1 MKKRR
6 QFFLMIFAL
15 LCIVVLFPQT
25 ASARQRPLTELWY
38 FNWAN
43 RMSTSDVNTFM
54 MRYGENTTIEPI
66 EGIANQDE
74 IRVEGDNSLSSVLIR
89 NVGVYKD
96 KDVNVKIT
104 LARSKGNSDNGAISL
119 NKANFLKTTVSGEL
133 AITYDFF
140 DSENQPIPVETT
152 FNYYGLTTA
161 WYIGIKNPSRIIKFM
176 GANNPTSIVYDEYNG
191 GGGYDW
197 GNYWGYYQSVDP
209 ANAPAN
215 PLQSLE
221 IMTKPVQSINMIV
234 NAKVPGTTFDYRTD
248 YIARPEFSRAY
259 AVDQSY
265 KDVNQEVHLLAK
277 QSVPN
282 ITGWNKMSSL
292 ELKFK
297 LNKILETKQF
307 DIGEVKIKNFNGDDL
322 TDLFTHELT
331 DNGDLALTAKDTNDD
346 RLYDTSLKYD
356 VKLNWKK
363 DKATVPEELISDGQL
378 LLPFTVQTQINGNT
392 VMETTGT
399 NRINYMGKV
408 TVAFLDEG
416 DNKLRDSITKE
427 GILTTPFD
435 LSNDY
440 PEIPGYEPIKDNKQ
454 DKGIFLPDEQMI
466 IHRYR
471 EKKVLQFK
479 LNDKENP
486 LYISRFTNSRELSY
500 TFSHDAGAK
509 VYLMARCGTEEK
521 VLKEYADAPENMVDT
536 AKFTFPENWL
546 DQEVFF
552 YIKDDNNQES
562 EKESRIIKKESSPKL
577 IIPNTISFGENEI
590 PAMDK
595 IIFATTKEEFGV
607 EDVSKLDKSHWTIK
621 VKEEQPLTNE
631 KGQVLAQRL
640 SYKNQKQDV
649 PINEDNQPI
658 WDGSGST
665 KVNLAEHLQLTIHP
679 SDTVGT
685 YNGVLCW
692 LLEDVPEE

>member
-1 MKKRR
+1 MKKRS
-6 QFFLMIFAL
+6 QFFLMIFGLFCILFL
-15 LCIVVLFPQT
+15 LPPK
-25 ASARQRPLTELWY
+25 ASARQRPLTELGY
-38 FNWAN
+38 FRWAN
-43 RMSTSDVNTFM
+43 QISTPDVNTFM

-104 LARSKGNSDNGAISL
+104 LARSKDDSDSGAISL
-119 NKANFLKTTVSGEL
+119 NKANFLKATVSGEL

-140 DSENQPIPVETT
+140 DSENQPLSVETT
-152 FNYYGLTTA
+152 FNYYGLTKD
-161 WYIGIKNPSRIIKFM
+161 WFIGIKNPSRVIKHL
-176 GANNPTSIVYDEYNG
+176 GANNPTSIVYDEYKG
-191 GGGYDW
+191 GGGYEW
-197 GNYWGYYQSVDP
+197 GNYWGYYQSVAP
-209 ANAPAN
+209 VNEPAN

-221 IMTKPVQSINMIV
+221 VMTKPVQSINMIV

-248 YIARPEFSRAY
+248 YIARPEFSRVY

-363 DKATVPEELISDGQL
+363 DKATVPEEFISDGQL
-378 LLPFTVQTQINGNT
+378 LLPFTVQTQINGNS
-392 VMETTGT
+392 VVETTGT

-416 DNKLRDSITKE
+416 DNRLRDSITKE

-466 IHRYR
+466 VHRYR

-479 LNDKENP
+479 LNDNENP
-486 LYISRFTNSRELSY
+486 LYISRFTNSREL
-500 TFSHDAGAK
+500 
-509 VYLMARCGTEEK
+509 
-521 VLKEYADAPENMVDT
+521 
-536 AKFTFPENWL
+536 
-546 DQEVFF
+546 
-552 YIKDDNNQES
+552 
-562 EKESRIIKKESSPKL
+562 
-577 IIPNTISFGENEI
+577 
-590 PAMDK
+590 
-595 IIFATTKEEFGV
+595 
-607 EDVSKLDKSHWTIK
+607 
-621 VKEEQPLTNE
+621 
-631 KGQVLAQRL
+631 
-640 SYKNQKQDV
+640 
-649 PINEDNQPI
+649 
-658 WDGSGST
+658 
-665 KVNLAEHLQLTIHP
+665 
-679 SDTVGT
+679 
-685 YNGVLCW
+685 
-692 LLEDVPEE
+692 

>member
-1 MKKRR
+1 
-6 QFFLMIFAL
+6 
-15 LCIVVLFPQT
+15 
-25 ASARQRPLTELWY
+25 
-38 FNWAN
+38 
-43 RMSTSDVNTFM
+43 
-54 MRYGENTTIEPI
+54 
-66 EGIANQDE
+66 
-74 IRVEGDNSLSSVLIR
+74 
-89 NVGVYKD
+89 
-96 KDVNVKIT
+96 
-104 LARSKGNSDNGAISL
+104 
-119 NKANFLKTTVSGEL
+119 
-133 AITYDFF
+133 
-140 DSENQPIPVETT
+140 
-152 FNYYGLTTA
+152 
-161 WYIGIKNPSRIIKFM
+161 
-176 GANNPTSIVYDEYNG
+176 
-191 GGGYDW
+191 
-197 GNYWGYYQSVDP
+197 
-209 ANAPAN
+209 
-215 PLQSLE
+215 
-221 IMTKPVQSINMIV
+221 
-234 NAKVPGTTFDYRTD
+234 
-248 YIARPEFSRAY
+248 
-259 AVDQSY
+259 
-265 KDVNQEVHLLAK
+265 VNQEVHLLAK

-536 AKFTFPENWL
+536 AKFTFPE
-546 DQEVFF
+546 
-552 YIKDDNNQES
+552 I
-562 EKESRIIKKESSPKL
+562 
-577 IIPNTISFGENEI
+577 G
-590 PAMDK
+590 
-595 IIFATTKEEFGV
+595 
-607 EDVSKLDKSHWTIK
+607 
-621 VKEEQPLTNE
+621 
-631 KGQVLAQRL
+631 
-640 SYKNQKQDV
+640 
-649 PINEDNQPI
+649 
-658 WDGSGST
+658 
-665 KVNLAEHLQLTIHP
+665 
-679 SDTVGT
+679 
-685 YNGVLCW
+685 
-692 LLEDVPEE
+692 